1 MVIGVLKMKQNVR
14 HVFLT
19 SFFVF
24 FLFSFVFLKL
34 LKMEMQINADL
45 NICQY
50 LCLHMKLCR
59 SFHIR
64 TPFKFW
70 DMRKDM
76 WKVCLELFRN
86 KINIRLLLKKLRN
99 FTDKQLTWEFFG
111 LRKWNFQGIAF
122 ICTQTYT
129 NLRSCTFKQKKIH
142 LFTVSLTFFIWKKQD
157 PYRSSR
163 S

>member
-1 MVIGVLKMKQNVR
+1 MKSYEPNFDLISFMIFFR
-14 HVFLT
+14 PRATFTTSEGLGITLSRYGNRCIENETECATWFFDEFLCV
-19 SFFVF
+19 FFVF
-24 FLFSFVFLKL
+24 FCFLKL

-86 KINIRLLLKKLRN
+86 KINIRLLLKKL
-99 FTDKQLTWEFFG
+99 
-111 LRKWNFQGIAF
+111 
-122 ICTQTYT
+122 T
-129 NLRSCTFKQKKIH
+129 NLRILKIKKVKFSGYCFYMNTNIGRFSNLH
-142 LFTVSLTFFIWKKQD
+142 
-157 PYRSSR
+157 
-163 S
+163 